1 MRPMSRPDLSALAVG
16 LAIALLG
23 VLLLLQENGSIE
35 LDGGWL
41 LAGVTAC
48 AGGALLASGLG
59 AREP

>member
-1 MRPMSRPDLSALAVG
+1 MTRPDLSALAVG
-16 LAIALLG
+16 LTIVVLG
-23 VLLLLQENGSIE
+23 VLLLLQEKGSID

-41 LAGVTAC
+41 LAGVTAS

>member
-1 MRPMSRPDLSALAVG
+1 MSRPDLSALAVG
-16 LAIALLG
+16 VTIVVLG
-23 VLLLLQENGSIE
+23 LLLLLQEQGSFD

-59 AREP
+59 ARDT

>member
-1 MRPMSRPDLSALAVG
+1 MSRPDLSALAVG
-16 LAIALLG
+16 MTIVVLG
-23 VLLLLQENGSIE
+23 VLLLLQENGSID
-35 LDGGWL
+35 LNGGWL

>member
-1 MRPMSRPDLSALAVG
+1 MTRPDLSALTVG
-16 LAIALLG
+16 LTIVVLG
-23 VLLLLQENGSIE
+23 LLLLLQVNGSID

-41 LAGVTAC
+41 LVGVTAS

>member
-1 MRPMSRPDLSALAVG
+1 MRRPNLSGLAVG
-16 LAIALLG
+16 LAIVVLG
-23 VLLLLQENGSIE
+23 VLLLLQENGSID
-35 LDGGWL
+35 LNGGWL

>member
-1 MRPMSRPDLSALAVG
+1 MRRPDLSALAVG
-16 LAIALLG
+16 LTIVVLG
-23 VLLLLQENGSIE
+23 ALLLLQENGSID

-59 AREP
+59 ARDT

>member
-1 MRPMSRPDLSALAVG
+1 MSQPDLSALAVG
-16 LAIALLG
+16 VTIVVLG
-23 VLLLLQENGSIE
+23 VLLLLQENGSIDLE
-35 LDGGWL
+35 GGWL